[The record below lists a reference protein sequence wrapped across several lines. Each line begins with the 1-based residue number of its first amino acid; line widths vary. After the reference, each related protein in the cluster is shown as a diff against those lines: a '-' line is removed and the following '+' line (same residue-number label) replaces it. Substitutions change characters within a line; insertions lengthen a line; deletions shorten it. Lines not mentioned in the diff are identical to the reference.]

1 MRPALASNMQS
12 AEPNTPAF
20 RHTLADFAMIQRQ
33 QGEQLVET
41 RGFRNSTIPNALAA
55 TPAPRRNRLDPDKL
69 EAIEHRQRADF
80 TPLSERASPPLP
92 EQNNRYLNTLPAQ
105 RKMTEQHESTPSP
118 IKARRNIR
126 NLPN

>member
-1 MRPALASNMQS
+1 M
-12 AEPNTPAF
+12 
-20 RHTLADFAMIQRQ
+20 
-33 QGEQLVET
+33 
-41 RGFRNSTIPNALAA
+41 
-55 TPAPRRNRLDPDKL
+55 
-69 EAIEHRQRADF
+69 EHRERADF